1 MGVPMRD
8 RGEKQ
13 RHSKTQKQNFHKL
26 SMNLKIINKQK
37 L

>member
-8 RGEKQ
+8 TGE
-13 RHSKTQKQNFHKL
+13 TQKQNFHKL